1 MPLLCIEISNF
12 CTESVTYSVI
22 PLVEQLLMPLAGAC
36 SGSHIAGAPSTSA
49 IAKER
54 EKKKQEK
61 KLGVEKKK
69 GSWNGIKGLKV
80 PKREVKVFSNN
91 TWECMNKHVLVYYNC
106 F

>member
-61 KLGVEKKK
+61 KIGVEKKK
-69 GSWNGIKGLKV
+69 GVMEWNQRTESSG
-80 PKREVKVFSNN
+80 KRSKSI
-91 TWECMNKHVLVYYNC
+91 
-106 F
+106 